1 MKGTKMQLKDRILAI
16 DYGTKRT
23 GIAISDPLGQIA
35 TPQPHIPMKT
45 NEHLCND
52 IINIIS
58 DYKIKK
64 IILGLP
70 LRTDGKAGDT
80 EAKVKEFHELLS
92 EKIEIPIEFVCE
104 AFTTVIAAQKLHEKG
119 KNAKQQRQII
129 DSAAAAVML
138 QGYLDSHN

>member
-1 MKGTKMQLKDRILAI
+1 MQLKDRILAI
-16 DYGTKRT
+16 DYGTRRT
-23 GIAISDPLGQIA
+23 GIAVSDPLGQIT
-35 TPQPHIPMKT
+35 TPLPHIPMKT
-45 NEHLCND
+45 NDHLCND
-52 IINIIS
+52 ILKLIE

-80 EAKVKEFHELLS
+80 EAKVREFHALLT
-92 EKIEIPIEFVCE
+92 EKISIETEFVCE
-104 AFTTVIAAQKLHEKG
+104 AFTTVIASQKLHEKG

-138 QGYLDSHN
+138 QGYLDGHR